1 MGDHISSYILGLM
14 IPTYRACAAET
25 GNGTKSRMHQTMR
38 RRLHKKDLFE
48 LIRRCI
54 QKETQELFDEKTDSV
69 RNNVIEMC
77 ESIVQQLDSFN
88 GPELE
93 AQKSNPQEVRR
104 VRELTEDAQAKGL
117 ALRQA
122 LDDFKERKS
131 TN

>member
-25 GNGTKSRMHQTMR
+25 GTGTMSRMHQTMR
-38 RRLHKKDLFE
+38 GRLYKKDLFE

-77 ESIVQQLDSFN
+77 ESIVRQLDSFN